1 MFFNEELG
9 AIRSILSGYEGP
21 GGITLPWDQMLI
33 YLLAWYLFT
42 ITTYGVAVP
51 AGLFLPGIIIGCAV
65 GSIYEDLVH
74 AVEQEDESGY
84 TYAVIPILLAVG
96 AMLSSYCRMTYSLV
110 VVMLETTSAVNI
122 FAPMIISVMVSRAVA
137 NLFTPSLYMRAI
149 QSKGVPML
157 PAKAPLQLRGIEIQE
172 FMNTDVLSVPTLISI
187 DQLKTVIQAKHS
199 AFPVTN
205 TANRLV
211 GLISRHSLTV
221 LAREKVFYD
230 KSHINHPENFRSNRQ
245 NQQQVP
251 PSELQNEPMK
261 RDPVMDRTAD
271 RTTEQLNL
279 T

>member
-1 MFFNEELG
+1 
-9 AIRSILSGYEGP
+9 
-21 GGITLPWDQMLI
+21 MLI

-245 NQQQVP
+245 NQDT
-251 PSELQNEPMK
+251 N
-261 RDPVMDRTAD
+261 
-271 RTTEQLNL
+271 
-279 T
+279 